1 MIRILSLCIRKFLDA
16 YRSTIKIT
24 KHFNLIKLNGNFIVI
39 KIFIIRFFYSFSFI
53 RNFKKINYTKKI
65 VDTDYFTEQKLNLF
79 EDIKQ
84 IDELG
89 YSKTYNINNS
99 LKKQILNM
107 VLNSKDLDFKKINLP
122 VSELLKKEN
131 ENLETYFLRMTKKKI
146 SRITGSLDLK
156 NNSILKN
163 FLTSKEMLTLVK
175 NYLNTK
181 VVSIN
186 ASFFISN
193 PVETSEKEKYSN
205 AQFFHWD
212 NDFKKFLKL
221 YIYLT
226 DVDEESGPHL
236 YAEKSHKFKNKQHE
250 LCRLYSDNNI
260 FKNYINIKEF
270 KGKSG
275 STFFVDSY
283 GLHKGKSPT
292 KKSRILLN
300 VHFGA
305 GKILYTPN
313 DIAINLK

>member
-1 MIRILSLCIRKFLDA
+1 MIRILSLYIRKFLDA

-163 FLTSKEMLTLVK
+163 FLTSKEM
-175 NYLNTK
+175 
-181 VVSIN
+181 
-186 ASFFISN
+186 
-193 PVETSEKEKYSN
+193 
-205 AQFFHWD
+205 
-212 NDFKKFLKL
+212 
-221 YIYLT
+221 
-226 DVDEESGPHL
+226 
-236 YAEKSHKFKNKQHE
+236 
-250 LCRLYSDNNI
+250 
-260 FKNYINIKEF
+260 
-270 KGKSG
+270 
-275 STFFVDSY
+275 
-283 GLHKGKSPT
+283 
-292 KKSRILLN
+292 
-300 VHFGA
+300 
-305 GKILYTPN
+305 
-313 DIAINLK
+313 